1 MTRFLKYLSLGVC
14 TVLLTILLNI
24 SPWSVATL
32 ALSVKQQAHLSNTL
46 SSNTSIAQTS
56 PNSLVE
62 QGRQHYREGRYA
74 DAIATWQQTL
84 STADGGDDFN
94 RAMVLSNLAL
104 AYRQLGRWDEA
115 NQAIRD
121 SRAILEQFETLTAD
135 GLRVLAQALNTQGG
149 LQLAQ
154 GQSEAALASWERAT
168 EVYQQADEP
177 EGAAR
182 SLINQAIA
190 LRVLGFHRQA
200 LRQLEQVTVLLDEQT
215 DPLIRVNLLRSLG
228 ETQRLIGN
236 LGESE
241 QRLSESLQ
249 LAETSNLPD
258 ESAVTLISL
267 GNTLQAQAQQRKI
280 FAERTSNS
288 IIQTEA
294 DGLFV
299 AALEQYDEASAKAS
313 AQLVRVQA
321 QLNQLDILIRIER
334 WAEAQVL
341 WTALQDQL
349 TNLPLSRSS
358 IYAEIKLAENLTDYR
373 QQADCRAIQ
382 CPSEQQI
389 QQILSTAIEQAQE
402 LNDSQTES
410 YAVGMLGYL
419 YEQTDQISQAKG
431 LTEQALDL
439 AQTTYSG
446 SAYRWQWQLGRLYK
460 AEGETGRALAAYDA
474 AFRMVQKIRDDLL
487 FLDSDVQFTFRDS
500 IEPLYREYV
509 GLLLPLSGA
518 TLENSPTQVA
528 QAKIA
533 REVIA
538 DLRQAELENFL
549 ACSLINLGNS
559 AELAGIDQVA
569 DTSSQTAILYPIILD
584 DRLEVLL
591 KLPNQAILRYP
602 SLQVPKQTI
611 ESTLDQLRKSLE
623 RPYFSSIQG
632 KPAATQIYEWL
643 IQPARVQSWLDPN
656 RIDTLVFVLDGK
668 LRNIPMAA
676 LYDQHND
683 QYLVEEYAI
692 AVTFGDL
699 QLPQEM
705 PSKQLRALVAGLSE
719 VPDEPGFGPLT
730 YVPTEITNIKQTLG
744 RVETLE
750 NKSFTK
756 EAIQSEINQSPYTV
770 VHLATHGEFGFS
782 REETFLLA
790 ANSLNTS
797 STEGGENALNVEQ
810 VDLNEFDTLLRSRNQ
825 ALIELLVLSA
835 CETATGDDRE
845 VLGIAGLSIQAG
857 ARSTLATLWSISDS
871 STAVLM
877 KAFYESLINEEVT
890 TAQALRQAQRQLIQN
905 PAYKPSDW
913 APYLLV
919 GDWR

>member
-24 SPWSVATL
+24 SPWSMATL
-32 ALSVKQQAHLSNTL
+32 ALSVKQQAHLSNTF

-62 QGRQHYREGRYA
+62 QGRQHYQEGQYA
-74 DAIATWQQTL
+74 DAIATWQQIL
-84 STADGGDDFN
+84 STTNGGDDFN

-115 NQAIRD
+115 NQAIQD
-121 SRAILEQFETLTAD
+121 SRAILEQFETLTTD
-135 GLRVLAQALNTQGG
+135 GLRVLAQALNTQGS

-168 EVYQQADEP
+168 EVYQQAGEP
-177 EGAAR
+177 GGVAR

-190 LRVLGFHRQA
+190 LRVLGFHRRA
-200 LRQLEQVTVLLDEQT
+200 LGQLEQVTVLLDEQT
-215 DPLIRVNLLRSLG
+215 DAQIRVSLLRSLG
-228 ETQRLIGN
+228 ETQRMIGN
-236 LGESE
+236 LEESE
-241 QRLSESLQ
+241 QRLGESLQ
-249 LAETSNLPD
+249 LAETLNSPE
-258 ESAVTLISL
+258 ESAVTLMSL
-267 GNTLQAQAQQRKI
+267 GNTLQAQARQREV
-280 FAERTSNS
+280 FAERTNNPT
-288 IIQTEA
+288 IQTEA
-294 DGLFV
+294 DDLFT
-299 AALEQYDEASAKAS
+299 AALEQYDGASATAS
-313 AQLVRVQA
+313 SPLVEVQA
-321 QLNQLDILIRIER
+321 RLNQLDILIHTGR
-334 WAEAQVL
+334 WSEAQVL
-341 WTALQDQL
+341 WIALQDQL

-358 IYAEIKLAENLTDYR
+358 TYAGIKLAENLTDYR
-373 QQADCRAIQ
+373 QQANCRAVQ

-389 QQILSTAIEQAQE
+389 QQILSTAIQQSQE
-402 LNDSQTES
+402 LNDSQAES
-410 YAVGMLGYL
+410 YAVGILGHL
-419 YEQTDQISQAKG
+419 YEQAGQISQAKN

-439 AQTTYSG
+439 AQTTQSKA
-446 SAYRWQWQLGRLYK
+446 AYRWQWQLGRLYK
-460 AEGETGRALAAYDA
+460 AQGETQRAIAAYDA
-474 AFRMVQKIRDDLL
+474 AFRTVQKIRDDLL
-487 FLDSDVQFTFRDS
+487 FLNSDVQFTFRDS

-518 TLENSPTQVA
+518 TPENSPTQVA
-528 QAKIA
+528 QAEIA

-559 AELAGIDQVA
+559 AELAEIDQVA
-569 DTSSQTAILYPIILD
+569 DTSSQTAILYPIILG

-602 SLQVPKQTI
+602 SLQVSKQTI
-611 ESTLDQLRKSLE
+611 ENTLDQLRKSLE
-623 RPYFSSIQG
+623 QPYFSSIQG

-643 IQPARVQSWLDPN
+643 IQPARAQGWLDPN

-668 LRNIPMAA
+668 FRNIPMAA
-676 LYDQHND
+676 LYDQHTN
-683 QYLVEEYAI
+683 QYLIEEYAI

-699 QLPQEM
+699 QLPQEI

-719 VPDEPGFGPLT
+719 APDELGFGPLT
-730 YVPTEITNIKQTLG
+730 YVPTEITNIRQTLG

-750 NKSFTK
+750 NKAFTR
-756 EAIQSEINQSPYTV
+756 EAIQSQINRSPYTV

-790 ANSLNTS
+790 ANSLNANP
-797 STEGGENALNVEQ
+797 TEGNENALNVEQ
-810 VDLNEFDTLLRSRNQ
+810 VDLNELDTLLRARNQ

-845 VLGIAGLSIQAG
+845 VLGIAGLAIQAG
-857 ARSTLATLWSISDS
+857 ARSTLATLWSINDS

-877 KAFYESLINEEVT
+877 KAFYENLINEQVT

-905 PAYKPSDW
+905 LAYKPSDW